1 MTNLNCSGR
10 HQRRTAPQHADS
22 RNELVR
28 APMHSRVNGWSSPLH
43 VFQLIAWLMYSFMAI
58 VGFGIYIPLLPSPWK
73 FAAYGLIGIAFV
85 LHLFTHVAAVTIDP
99 ADLNVRTRKDY
110 SSPMPVFDN
119 TKHQHVINNLHC
131 SLCEVDVGPKAKHC
145 SNCNKCIA
153 DFDHHCKWLNNCVGR
168 RNYWLFFITIS
179 SAVCGIFL
187 LTLVVLFVF
196 IEHHVNPAV
205 LRTAPQ
211 FQTVRGNGTWLVF
224 LPAAPLETSS
234 ISLLVL
240 AFISIMLGL
249 ACLLLLCHLLCFHIY
264 LLSEGIST
272 YEYIIRKRQSLNPK
286 EKEQSVPP
294 AMTSNGTT
302 TQSLGPLES
311 PVSCEAPLSSR
322 SCTFKLEEIGQTSS
336 RLPEPIC
343 AEMEASSGERHVDF
357 SSESPIQKIP
367 GEPTLSLPVGWN
379 LSGIE
384 KPQAPGQNNVKSEGI
399 PIVQDTL
406 GSSIMDATVVHQQLI
421 TDTQPEAMHPQYLGY
436 KEQMP

>member
-22 RNELVR
+22 RNELVS
-28 APMHSRVNGWSSPLH
+28 APMHSRVNGWSLPLH
-43 VFQLIAWLMYSFMAI
+43 VFQLIAWLMYSFLAI
-58 VGFGIYIPLLPSPWK
+58 VGFGIYIPLLPSPWR
-73 FAAYGLIGIAFV
+73 FAAYGLIGAAFV

-99 ADLNVRTRKDY
+99 ADLSVRTRKDY
-110 SSPMPVFDN
+110 SSPVPVFDN
-119 TKHQHVINNLHC
+119 TKHQHVIDNLHC
-131 SLCEVDVGPKAKHC
+131 SLCEVDVGLKAKHC

-153 DFDHHCKWLNNCVGR
+153 DFDHHCKWLNNCVGG

-187 LTLVVLFVF
+187 LTLVMLFVF

-211 FQTVRGNGTWLVF
+211 FQV
-224 LPAAPLETSS
+224 
-234 ISLLVL
+234 
-240 AFISIMLGL
+240 
-249 ACLLLLCHLLCFHIY
+249 
-264 LLSEGIST
+264 SEGIST
-272 YEYIIRKRQSLNPK
+272 YEYIMRKRQSPNPK
-286 EKEQSVPP
+286 DKEQSIPP
-294 AMTSNGTT
+294 APTSNGTT

-311 PVSCEAPLSSR
+311 PVSCDAPLSSR

-357 SSESPIQKIP
+357 SSKSPTQTIP
-367 GEPTLSLPVGWN
+367 GEPTLSLPVGLN

-384 KPQAPGQNNVKSEGI
+384 KPQTPGQNNVKSEGI
-399 PIVQDTL
+399 PIVQAPL
-406 GSSIMDATVVHQQLI
+406 GSSIMDATVIHQQLI